1 MENYYELLEVNSS
14 ASFEEIKS
22 SYRSLC
28 QEYHPD
34 KLPLGT
40 PEKACK
46 HIEEKFKQINE
57 AFSTL
62 SDPESRRKY
71 DSFLSRNAQ
80 SSTEQSSAN
89 YRTND
94 IFDPEKLKRTAE
106 RLKKLEKK
114 IDMNHKKIKEG
125 LCKSAKKELNA
136 LGYNEEDLAGDT
148 LSTKIIICFLSVL
161 FGFVG
166 FWLMS
171 LGAILWLVGI
181 ALIGFCGLVI
191 LGAVFSPRLTT
202 KSYEEIKPI
211 KEKLDAGKLNA
222 KTKRDRQLNAIK
234 EHRQKRIEFFKSI
247 QTQEFSNDYIASLSD
262 VDQLYLLQAIQE
274 RQDGDETDQ
283 NLKNVARVA
292 VGVSILA
299 VMFGLGIS

>member
-22 SYRSLC
+22 SYRALC

-34 KLPLGT
+34 KLPPGT
-40 PEKACK
+40 PEKARK
-46 HIEEKFKQINE
+46 HIEERFKQINE

-71 DSFLSRNAQ
+71 DFFLSPNAQ

-89 YRTND
+89 YPAND

-114 IDMNHKKIKEG
+114 IGMNHKKIEEE
-125 LCKSAKKELNA
+125 LRKSAEKELSA
-136 LGYNEEDLAGDT
+136 LGYNEKDLTGET
-148 LSTKIIICFLSVL
+148 FSTKIIICFLSVL
-161 FGFVG
+161 FGYMG
-166 FWLMS
+166 FGLMS
-171 LGAILWLVGI
+171 LGGILWLVGI
-181 ALIGFCGLVI
+181 ALIGFCGIAI
-191 LGAVFSPRLTT
+191 LTTIFSPYLTT
-202 KSYEEIKPI
+202 ESYKEIKPI
-211 KEKLDAGKLNA
+211 KEKLDAGKLNS
-222 KTKRDRQLNAIK
+222 KTKRDKQLNAIK

-247 QTQEFSNDYIASLSD
+247 QTQELSNDYIASLSD
-262 VDQLYLLQAIQE
+262 VDQLYLLQAMQE
-274 RQDGDETDQ
+274 RQDSDETDQ
-283 NLKNVARVA
+283 NLKNIARVA